1 MGSMVG
7 APYAFQPTRTNS
19 NTTDRVV
26 EVTHTSQPIPIK
38 GNRVA
43 SIRTLII
50 GFGDQYLAVIRR
62 P

>member
-1 MGSMVG
+1 MGSMVD
-7 APYAFQPTRTNS
+7 APHAFQPTRTNS

-26 EVTHTSQPIPIK
+26 EVTHTSQLSPIK

-43 SIRTLII
+43 RIRTLII
-50 GFGDQYLAVIRR
+50 GFGDQYLAVRRR

>member
-1 MGSMVG
+1 MGSMVD
-7 APYAFQPTRTNS
+7 ASHAFQPTRTNS

-26 EVTHTSQPIPIK
+26 EVMYTSQLSPIK

-43 SIRTLII
+43 RIRTLIV
-50 GFGDQYLAVIRR
+50 GFGDQYLAVRRR